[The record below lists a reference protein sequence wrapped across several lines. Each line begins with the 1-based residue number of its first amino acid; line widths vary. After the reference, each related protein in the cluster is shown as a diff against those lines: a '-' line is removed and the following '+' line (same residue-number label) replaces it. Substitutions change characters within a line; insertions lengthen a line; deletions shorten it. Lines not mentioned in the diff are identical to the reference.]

1 MARSPWRNPIKNWS
15 LEHYYY
21 KNVYILVYHTIIY
34 KKTREI
40 IMNDI
45 EKEIMKEVRDFIRV
59 LLKKYW
65 YILLIVIIG
74 AVGAVVGGI
83 TVELLFIE
91 SSEIGGYGAWTFN
104 QFSVG
109 NSLLFI
115 IMSIGW
121 LLLLVVLP
129 LCGYFA
135 LVGVIF
141 WWKIISADNKAF
153 IKEKMRHD
161 DKREEKKAHKKKHAK
176 RRGGSGGFSFFT
188 FIIFLIVIF
197 VQGNW
202 LIPFGNL
209 SYSYFILTYIE
220 ILIWIFGIGGIVG
233 LVVFILWLS
242 GVIGK

>member
-1 MARSPWRNPIKNWS
+1 MS
-15 LEHYYY
+15 
-21 KNVYILVYHTIIY
+21 
-34 KKTREI
+34 
-40 IMNDI
+40 DI

-65 YILLIVIIG
+65 YILLIVLIG
-74 AVGAVVGGI
+74 AVGAFIGGI

-91 SSEIGGYGAWTFN
+91 SSNIGGYGAWTFN
-104 QFSVG
+104 DFSVG
-109 NSLLFI
+109 TSLAFI
-115 IMSIGW
+115 IMSIVW

-135 LVGVIF
+135 LVGGIF
-141 WWKIISADNKAF
+141 WWKIISVDNKAY
-153 IKEKMRHD
+153 IKEKIRHE
-161 DKREEKKAHKKKHAK
+161 DKREEKKAHRKKRAK
-176 RRGGSGGFSFFT
+176 KQGSSGGFTFFT

-202 LIPFGNL
+202 LEPFGNL